1 MASGDARQRVKGLL
15 MAKTILIVDD
25 AQTVRHLTRF
35 ALSKGGYNIVEAE
48 DGLQGLKAL
57 EKSAVDL
64 IITDLN
70 MPNMNGLD
78 MCRSI
83 KSNERL
89 KHIPI
94 FMMTTE
100 SSQEMTLQGKEIGIM
115 AWIVKPFVP
124 EKLLAAVH
132 RVVGG

>member
-1 MASGDARQRVKGLL
+1 

>member
-1 MASGDARQRVKGLL
+1 

-35 ALSKGGYNIVEAE
+35 ALSKGGYNIIEAE
-48 DGLQGLKAL
+48 DGVQGLKAL
-57 EKSAVDL
+57 EKNAVDL
-64 IITDLN
+64 IISDLN

>member
-1 MASGDARQRVKGLL
+1 

-35 ALSKGGYNIVEAE
+35 ALSKGGYNIIEAE

-57 EKSAVDL
+57 EKNSVDL
-64 IITDLN
+64 IISDLN